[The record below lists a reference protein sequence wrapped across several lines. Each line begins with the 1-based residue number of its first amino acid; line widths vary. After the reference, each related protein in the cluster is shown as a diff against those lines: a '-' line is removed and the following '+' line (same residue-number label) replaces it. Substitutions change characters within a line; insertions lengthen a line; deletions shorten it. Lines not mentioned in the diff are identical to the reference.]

1 MPRCISIRRD
11 GKHLFSW
18 GESGNDPGQFNIVHY
33 VGVDRDGWFM
43 WRTGKTIA
51 YRCSARR
58 EIRGAVDKH
67 VAGSCLYLDTKG
79 GQELIYV
86 GEYFSGINP
95 NRMGTQL
102 GPRVSIYDTKGNRI
116 ARLGTQ
122 TYGDEPGRFYS
133 PHGIAVDSKAT
144 YMWRRCHT
152 RTMGARWTRRRN
164 CGRCRS

>member
-1 MPRCISIRRD
+1 M
-11 GKHLFSW
+11 
-18 GESGNDPGQFNIVHY
+18 
-33 VGVDRDGWFM
+33 GVDRDGWVYVADRENHRIQVFSPE
-43 WRTGKTIA
+43 GKFEAQWINMSRA
-51 YRCSARR
+51 A
-58 EIRGAVDKH
+58 
-67 VAGSCLYLDTKG
+67 CLYLDTKG

-133 PHGIAVDSKAT
+133 PHGIAVDSK
-144 YMWRRCHT
+144 
-152 RTMGARWTRRRN
+152 
-164 CGRCRS
+164 GRHLCCRGVIRGLRQQDGPAAGTALHAEAGQAELA